1 MILQHSFKSVLNSTL
16 TLMLGLTILTTTGCL
31 GGLGLNNAAVLPTE
45 PTADSAG
52 QYQVEMTGNFSKSS
66 VFKGEIDGPLTVQDA
81 LERSG
86 ATKKFRSM
94 DVMIYRVVKES
105 GFPLKMPVE
114 YKARNKTV
122 LPEMDYALHPN
133 DRIAVRA
140 RSTNAIDKV
149 IDSLN
154 PNN

>member
-1 MILQHSFKSVLNSTL
+1 
-16 TLMLGLTILTTTGCL
+16 MLGLTILTTTGCL
-31 GGLGLNNAAVLPTE
+31 GGIGLNNRAVLPTQPVSAE
-45 PTADSAG
+45 ASAG

-66 VFKGEIDGPLTVQDA
+66 VFQGEIDGPLTVQDA

-94 DVMIYRVVKES
+94 EVMIYRVVKET
-105 GFPLKMPVE
+105 GRGLKMPVE
-114 YKARNKTV
+114 YKARNKSV

-133 DRIAVRA
+133 DRISVRA